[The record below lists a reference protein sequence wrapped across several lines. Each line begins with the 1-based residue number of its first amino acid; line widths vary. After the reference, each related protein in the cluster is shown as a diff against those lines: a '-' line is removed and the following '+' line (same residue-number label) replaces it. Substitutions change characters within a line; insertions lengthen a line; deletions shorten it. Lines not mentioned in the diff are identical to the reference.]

1 MRVLLLAM
9 LLLVA
14 PLHAGPDVPPLTEL
28 ERLKIEN
35 VRLEGAL
42 IQRELDDWQAKKARL
57 KLEIDA
63 ARPGWTWEPESG
75 VFTATKP
82 TKGDR

>member
-1 MRVLLLAM
+1 MRALLVAL

-14 PLHAGPDVPPLTEL
+14 PLAARSDAPPLTEV

-35 VRLEGAL
+35 VRLEGVILQTQFDA
-42 IQRELDDWQAKKARL
+42 WQAKKAKL
-57 KLEIDA
+57 KADIEA

-75 VFTATKP
+75 TFTPVKP
-82 TKGDR
+82 AK